1 MKNILISILKAFKY
15 SGKILLCF
23 ISILLTLVIFGSFL
37 LSGSAEGSAATGT
50 AGSYTVIDR
59 YDMYITNTFSD
70 ALDGVMSIKK
80 VYWLSDE
87 DVVAPEP
94 NQDCFGEVSD
104 PKEMQA
110 IIDQA
115 KDLLEGQELLFSTDV
130 EILKNSTVKY
140 YLDDTLLVITWQFVM
155 DDSVYSLSEVKIAD
169 PSQFRRFLSDGKY
182 GSGSKYLTSEMAA
195 SVNAVVAA
203 NGDYYAMRQMGTIIY
218 NSQMMRAE
226 GYRMDGCFIDRN
238 GDMQFVEVGEIT
250 KEEDLEQY
258 MIDNG
263 VRFSLAFGPIL
274 VEDGKAVKIKNPYR
288 VGEVD
293 IPNARAAICQVDS
306 LHYLIAL
313 TSPQPP
319 YESGLKLDKF
329 AQRLEELG
337 VDKAY
342 NLDGGRSGTL
352 VMNDELINY
361 VYERK
366 VSDIIYFATAM
377 SNGE

>member
-1 MKNILISILKAFKY
+1 MKNILISILKAFIY

-110 IIDQA
+110 IIDQS

>member
-115 KDLLEGQELLFSTDV
+115 KDLLEGQELLFSTD
-130 EILKNSTVKY
+130 
-140 YLDDTLLVITWQFVM
+140 
-155 DDSVYSLSEVKIAD
+155 
-169 PSQFRRFLSDGKY
+169 
-182 GSGSKYLTSEMAA
+182 EMI
-195 SVNAVVAA
+195 VP
-203 NGDYYAMRQMGTIIY
+203 IW
-218 NSQMMRAE
+218 
-226 GYRMDGCFIDRN
+226 RM
-238 GDMQFVEVGEIT
+238 
-250 KEEDLEQY
+250 
-258 MIDNG
+258 
-263 VRFSLAFGPIL
+263 A
-274 VEDGKAVKIKNPYR
+274 
-288 VGEVD
+288 
-293 IPNARAAICQVDS
+293 
-306 LHYLIAL
+306 
-313 TSPQPP
+313 
-319 YESGLKLDKF
+319 
-329 AQRLEELG
+329 
-337 VDKAY
+337 
-342 NLDGGRSGTL
+342 
-352 VMNDELINY
+352 
-361 VYERK
+361 
-366 VSDIIYFATAM
+366 
-377 SNGE
+377 

>member
-1 MKNILISILKAFKY
+1 MKNIFSAILKALQY
-15 SGKILLCF
+15 SGKLLVTF
-23 ISILLTLVIFGSFL
+23 TSIILTLTILGSFL
-37 LSGSAEGSAATGT
+37 LSGNAEGNAATST
-50 AGSYTVIDR
+50 AGNFTVIDR
-59 YDMYITNTFSD
+59 YDKYITNTFSD

-87 DVVAPEP
+87 DTVAPEP
-94 NQDCFGEVSD
+94 NQNCYGEVSD
-104 PKEMQA
+104 PKDMQS
-110 IIDQA
+110 IIDKA
-115 KDLLEGQELLFSTDV
+115 AELLEGQNLLFSTDV
-130 EILKNSTVKY
+130 ELLTNSTVKY
-140 YLDDTLLVITWQFVM
+140 YFDDTLLVITWQFVL
-155 DDSVYSLSEVKIAD
+155 DNSVYSLSEVKIAD
-169 PSQFRRFLSDGKY
+169 PSQFRRFLSDGRY

-238 GDMQFVEVGEIT
+238 GDMQFLEVGEIT
-250 KEEDLEQY
+250 KEHELEQY

-313 TSPQPP
+313 SSPQPP
-319 YESGLKLDKF
+319 YDSGLTLDKF
-329 AQRLEELG
+329 AKRLQEFG

-352 VMNDELINY
+352 VMNDQLINY

>member
-59 YDMYITNTFSD
+59 YDMFITNTFSD